1 MAVTQYFHCRYCMV
15 QEAHNDVGVVLVAL
29 FALWGGKGGIAITNI
44 VWCNKRSTI
53 NGCYT
58 IFPLPIL
65 YGARSS
71 PRCRSRA
78 RHSSCAVCVGGGG
91 LTRFGTAPNAWMVRG
106 LLFLVIYVYVWIHIY
121 KIDT

>member
-91 LTRFGTAPNAWMVRG
+91 VNPIGSGAQCGGGAGFP
-106 LLFLVIYVYVWIHIY
+106 FFIYIGICMEKYL
-121 KIDT
+121 

>member
-91 LTRFGTAPNAWMVRG
+91 VNPIRYGAQGGGGAGLTF
-106 LLFLVIYVYVWIHIY
+106 FVYIRICLDKY
-121 KIDT
+121 ILDI